1 MRFSPQL
8 LALANYLAGE
18 FDNREQALD
27 NAAWFV
33 HLRLWQIPVPV
44 FPDSITI
51 FAEQAN
57 IIKLDQ
63 PYRQR
68 ILRLSE
74 SDNQTSLQVQ
84 YYMPKDPAALA
95 GGGSNSTLLKSLT
108 PEQLDFLP
116 NCILDVSVQEIA
128 ANQYRFSATPP
139 PEACCY
145 FTYQGST
152 VQVAL
157 GFEVTQEELK
167 SYDRGIDPT
176 TGRATWGAI
185 MDAYRYTK
193 RKSIE
198 GVLE

>member
-8 LALANYLAGE
+8 IALAEYLSGE

-27 NAAWFV
+27 NPAWFV
-33 HLRLWQIPVPV
+33 HLRLWQVSIPL
-44 FPDSITI
+44 FAEDSIAL

-57 IIKLDQ
+57 VLKLDQ

-68 ILRLSE
+68 ILRLRE
-74 SDNQTSLQVQ
+74 SKDSQTAFQVQ

-95 GGGSNSTLLKSLT
+95 GGGSNPTLLKSLT

-116 NCILDVSVQEIA
+116 GCILDVSVQEIA
-128 ANQYRFSATPP
+128 ASRYHFSATPP
-139 PEACCY
+139 SSACCS
-145 FTYQGST
+145 FTYQGNT
-152 VQVAL
+152 IQVAL

-167 SYDRGIDPT
+167 SYDRGIDPA

-185 MDAYRYTK
+185 LDPYRYIK
-193 RKSIE
+193 RKRM
-198 GVLE
+198 